1 MHHWASVTAENVDAT
16 SYTPPVLS
24 RHIHIDMSQ
33 EQLRSLRLVELLNA
47 VRTTEDLA
55 DLHRPC
61 TLLLGIGEWMKR
73 AEVVGMKP
81 ESFPSDAGPAT
92 VSPIVTNGILHA
104 ENGDFVSM
112 PSRGSLLNTLSPGG
126 SAAESPA
133 KHSHENANG
142 FSAQDVSPS
151 GPA

>member
-1 MHHWASVTAENVDAT
+1 M
-16 SYTPPVLS
+16 
-24 RHIHIDMSQ
+24 
-33 EQLRSLRLVELLNA
+33 ELLNA
-47 VRTTEDLA
+47 VRTTEELA

-61 TLLLGIGEWMKR
+61 TLLLGIGEWIKR
-73 AEVVGMKP
+73 AEMVGMKP